1 MSLLNV
7 LVAVQKNSFAH
18 GLAESNHLLIAGL
31 QLIHVLGFILLL
43 APLILIGL
51 RLLGLVL
58 SDYPLPDTLPQA
70 RTLSIVG
77 VVMTLSSGLLMF
89 LAAPLHYYF
98 NWAFDAKMILL
109 LAALI
114 VYAVLFIGAAPR
126 ESAHPL
132 VAKIAVSLSVLLWIG
147 VCVAAR
153 AIGFVA

>member
-1 MSLLNV
+1 MNI

-58 SDYPLPDTLPQA
+58 SDYSLADTLPQA

-77 VVMTLSSGLLMF
+77 VVMTLSSGVLMF

-98 NWAFDAKMILL
+98 NWAFDAKMLLL

-114 VYAVLFIGAAPR
+114 VYAALFIAAVPR
-126 ESAHPL
+126 QPTQPL
-132 VAKIAVSLSVLLWIG
+132 VAKIAVSVSVLLWVC